1 MTVIENE
8 VEMDDVDEKI
18 SLAQLTREGDVEKIK
33 IMLSKL
39 ESDGTSKVNELD
51 ESNVRNNF
59 GTFYV
64 IKSNIFQVSA
74 LHYAARQNSLHIMGL
89 LLTQGAKVDIQAP
102 GGLTPLHF
110 AARYF
115 DKLLMHPFMYIHVH
129 MDLPFFFRQKPNFVI
144 SWNKNYILFS

>member
-1 MTVIENE
+1 MAVIENE

-51 ESNVRNNF
+51 ESNVSNNF

-64 IKSNIFQVSA
+64 INSNIFSGI
-74 LHYAARQNSLHIMGL
+74 RPSLCC
-89 LLTQGAKVDIQAP
+89 
-102 GGLTPLHF
+102 
-110 AARYF
+110 
-115 DKLLMHPFMYIHVH
+115 
-129 MDLPFFFRQKPNFVI
+129 
-144 SWNKNYILFS
+144 

>member
-51 ESNVRNNF
+51 ESNVSNNF
-59 GTFYV
+59 ETFYV
-64 IKSNIFQVSA
+64 ITRTTNVVRNA
-74 LHYAARQNSLHIMGL
+74 GCARS
-89 LLTQGAKVDIQAP
+89 
-102 GGLTPLHF
+102 
-110 AARYF
+110 RYYT
-115 DKLLMHPFMYIHVH
+115 L
-129 MDLPFFFRQKPNFVI
+129 
-144 SWNKNYILFS
+144 

>member
-51 ESNVRNNF
+51 ESNVSNNF

-64 IKSNIFQVSA
+64 IKSNIFSGISP
-74 LHYAARQNSLHIMGL
+74 SLCC
-89 LLTQGAKVDIQAP
+89 
-102 GGLTPLHF
+102 
-110 AARYF
+110 
-115 DKLLMHPFMYIHVH
+115 
-129 MDLPFFFRQKPNFVI
+129 
-144 SWNKNYILFS
+144 